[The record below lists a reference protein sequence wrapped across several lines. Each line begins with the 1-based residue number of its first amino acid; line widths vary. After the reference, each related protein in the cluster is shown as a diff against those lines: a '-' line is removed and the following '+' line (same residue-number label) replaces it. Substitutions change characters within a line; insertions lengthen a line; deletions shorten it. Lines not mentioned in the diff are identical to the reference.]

1 VILVLGLVLLVA
13 AVVVGVAGVLTNDG
27 SAHTL
32 AAHGFSVLGYH
43 VTGSTGTLLL
53 YGIVIG
59 ALGVLGLSLLLSR
72 ARRTARLGN
81 AARHSLEQSRA
92 ETVVVSRDRNDLIG
106 QRDAARAET
115 VDVRENSS
123 PGGGPAQPVDRYR
136 AGRHHIGRHHIGR
149 RSAPREDAAATT
161 APAPAPAP
169 ANS

>member
-1 VILVLGLVLLVA
+1 MILVLGLVLLVA

-59 ALGVLGLSLLLSR
+59 ALGVLGLSR

-81 AARHSLEQSRA
+81 AARRSLEQSRA

-115 VDVRENSS
+115 VDLRENSS
-123 PGGGPAQPVDRYR
+123 PGDGPAQPVDRHR
-136 AGRHHIGRHHIGR
+136 ARLHRIGR
-149 RSAPREDAAATT
+149 RSAPREDTT
-161 APAPAPAP
+161 PAPAPAP

>member
-1 VILVLGLVLLVA
+1 MILVLGLVLLVA

-72 ARRTARLGN
+72 ARHTARLGN
-81 AARHSLEQSRA
+81 AARRSLEQSRA

-115 VDVRENSS
+115 VDLRENSS
-123 PGGGPAQPVDRYR
+123 PGDGPAQPVDRHR
-136 AGRHHIGRHHIGR
+136 ARLHRIGR
-149 RSAPREDAAATT
+149 RSAPREDTT
-161 APAPAPAP
+161 PAPAPAPAP

>member
-1 VILVLGLVLLVA
+1 MILVLGLVLLVA

-27 SAHTL
+27 GTHTL

-43 VTGSTGTLLL
+43 VTGSTGTLFL

-72 ARRTARLGN
+72 ARHTARLGN
-81 AARHSLEQSRA
+81 AARRSLEQSRA

-115 VDVRENSS
+115 VDVQENSS
-123 PGGGPAQPVDRYR
+123 PGDGPAKPVDRHR
-136 AGRHHIGRHHIGR
+136 ARRHRIGR
-149 RSAPREDAAATT
+149 RSAPSEDAATTTT
-161 APAPAPAP
+161 APA
-169 ANS
+169 NS

>member
-1 VILVLGLVLLVA
+1 MILVLGLVLLVA

-27 SAHTL
+27 GTHTL

-59 ALGVLGLSLLLSR
+59 GLGVLGLSLLLSR
-72 ARRTARLGN
+72 ARHTARLGN
-81 AARHSLEQSRA
+81 AARRSLEQSRA
-92 ETVVVSRDRNDLIG
+92 ETAVVARDRNDLIG

-123 PGGGPAQPVDRYR
+123 PGDGPAQPVDRHR
-136 AGRHHIGRHHIGR
+136 ARRHRIGR
-149 RSAPREDAAATT
+149 RSAPREGTTT
-161 APAPAPAP
+161 APAPV
-169 ANS
+169 NS

>member
-1 VILVLGLVLLVA
+1 MILVLGLVLLVA

-32 AAHGFSVLGYH
+32 AGHGFSVLGYH
-43 VTGSTGTLLL
+43 VTGSTGTLFL

-81 AARHSLEQSRA
+81 AARLSLEQSRA
-92 ETVVVSRDRNDLIG
+92 ETVVVARDRNDLIG

-123 PGGGPAQPVDRYR
+123 PGDGPAQPVDR
-136 AGRHHIGRHHIGR
+136 HHTGRHHIGR
-149 RSAPREDAAATT
+149 RSAPAEDAATTT
-161 APAPAPAP
+161 APAEDAATAP